1 MRQREFR
8 LPKLFTFADL
18 LLLLA
23 VGGSSFAFYGFRFWQ
38 SRFIET
44 GPTQVVIQAG
54 KQIVA
59 QLDLSQ
65 DTTLAVEGALGDV
78 TVVVSGGRVSFV
90 NAHCPLEIC
99 EKTGEINHKGEVIV
113 CAPNQIMAKI
123 VGSGPEDS
131 GSLDGV
137 SR

>member
-1 MRQREFR
+1 MKQREFR
-8 LPKLFTFADL
+8 LPRLFTFADL

-38 SRFIET
+38 NRFIET
-44 GPTQVVIQAG
+44 GPARVVIQAG
-54 KQIVA
+54 EQIVA

-65 DTTLAVEGALGDV
+65 DTTLSVKGSLGDV
-78 TVVVSGGRVSFV
+78 TVVVSEGRVSFV
-90 NAHCPLEIC
+90 NSHCPLKIC
-99 EKTGEINHKGEVIV
+99 EKTGEINSKGQIIV
-113 CAPNQIMAKI
+113 CAPNKVLAKV